1 MTHLGVTP
9 DRNGQVI
16 AVERLRF
23 GAIVFVACMGRE
35 VARRKASVTEIT
47 GTARERTRRPKRRE

>member
-16 AVERLRF
+16 AVERLRCAAV
-23 GAIVFVACMGRE
+23 GCVECMGLE
-35 VARRKASVTEIT
+35 AARRPASVTETI
-47 GTARERTRRPKRRE
+47 GMADARKRRWKQ